1 MVLGHIG
8 DLAHNLDFE
17 RSIFSGPGRASPLDG
32 SPKNSLHGVA
42 LSRLGERRLSPERA
56 IIFVLRSRK
65 RLLLVLRLRSV
76 LHTLV
81 GMVMRMLV

>member
-1 MVLGHIG
+1 MFRRL
-8 DLAHNLDFE
+8 NF
-17 RSIFSGPGRASPLDG
+17 FASARPAYSKHSVPRFYEG
-32 SPKNSLHGVA
+32 AAIAAKKSLHVVA
-42 LSRLGERRLSPERA
+42 LSGSASSRLSPERR

-65 RLLLVLRLRSV
+65 LLLLVLRLRSV